1 MRPNFFTDYGYTQEE
16 IIGIL
21 QEVSENLTALSA
33 YNMADKLNT
42 IAGILEK
49 EWTSN

>member
-49 EWTSN
+49 EWAR

>member
-21 QEVSENLTALSA
+21 QDISENLTMISA
-33 YNMADKLNT
+33 YQTAEQLTT

-49 EWTSN
+49 EWTR